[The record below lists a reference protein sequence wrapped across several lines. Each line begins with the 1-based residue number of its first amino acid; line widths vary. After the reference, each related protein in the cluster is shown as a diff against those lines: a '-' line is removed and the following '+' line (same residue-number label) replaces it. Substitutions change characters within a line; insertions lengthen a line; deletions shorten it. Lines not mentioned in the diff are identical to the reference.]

1 MADLESF
8 VGVGGGG
15 QLLLAGRWS
24 LSKSCNSG
32 SRFRAVVIHVVSRL
46 CLVTIS
52 T

>member
-8 VGVGGGG
+8 VGGGGG
-15 QLLLAGRWS
+15 EHLLAGRWS

-32 SRFRAVVIHVVSRL
+32 SRSRSVVIHVVSRL
-46 CLVTIS
+46 CLVAIS